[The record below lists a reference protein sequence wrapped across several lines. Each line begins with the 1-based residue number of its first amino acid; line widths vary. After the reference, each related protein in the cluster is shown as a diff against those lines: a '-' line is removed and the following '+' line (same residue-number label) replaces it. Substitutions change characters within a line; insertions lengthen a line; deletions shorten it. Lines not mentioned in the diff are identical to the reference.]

1 MRRTTLGHYSNR
13 KMFFLTMCFAK
24 IPVERGAR
32 PEEIKH
38 TVKCPKCGFESV
50 RELSRCAKCGCRL
63 ASPPG
68 GDPESQLDEPS
79 IFSAHLAARSS
90 ASPDLAYLDVP
101 VGSDLTEPLIEEN
114 PDDDVPVGDS
124 LSETGVSADGPAQ
137 PSEDVSPVD
146 SDPWREELSER
157 IDRYRRRRGRSREY
171 DPGTSLDLD
180 FRTAPGAASD
190 RLMELPAIKGG
201 KKIGPAPARLDDW
214 SLGPLPARAGESGPR
229 DVLEDETWIASW
241 VPDFDEAPAVKAA
254 PLGRRFWAAVAD
266 ALVLLGGSGVFA
278 AIFYGVGGR
287 FSERPADLAVIGFIL
302 VLMTL
307 VYFAA
312 FTALVSST
320 PGLLLMGL
328 EVRTVDG
335 ASPTATDS
343 LLRALGYLV
352 SASALMLGFVWALVD
367 SDGLTWHDRM
377 SGTCVAERDW
387 EAEPRD

>member
-1 MRRTTLGHYSNR
+1 
-13 KMFFLTMCFAK
+13 MFFLTPCFAN

-63 ASPPG
+63 ASPSG
-68 GDPESQLDEPS
+68 GDPESPLDEPS
-79 IFSAHLAARSS
+79 IFSAHLAARSNP
-90 ASPDLAYLDVP
+90 APDVAYLAVP

-114 PDDDVPVGDS
+114 PDDDVPVDDS
-124 LSETGVSADGPAQ
+124 LSETPVSADGPAQ
-137 PSEDVSPVD
+137 PSEDVSPED

-171 DPGTSLDLD
+171 DPGASLELD
-180 FRTAPGAASD
+180 FRTAPGDASD
-190 RLMELPAIKGG
+190 RLMELPAIEGG
-201 KKIGPAPARLDDW
+201 KKIGPAPAGLDDW
-214 SLGPLPARAGESGPR
+214 SLGPLPARASESGPR
-229 DVLEDETWIASW
+229 DVLEDETWIASSA
-241 VPDFDEAPAVKAA
+241 PDIETPPVSAA

-287 FSERPADLAVIGFIL
+287 FSERPADLAVIGFIF

-320 PGLLLMGL
+320 PGLLVMGL
-328 EVRTVDG
+328 EVRTLDG

-343 LLRALGYLV
+343 VLRAIGYLV
-352 SASALMLGFVWALVD
+352 STSALMLGFVWALVD

-377 SGTCVAERDW
+377 SGTLVAERAFEQPGFGSW
-387 EAEPRD
+387 E